1 MTFIR
6 LLPYVLC
13 FIGIAFDIAGS
24 ITVALLGLHHATAAS
39 CKEAMYI
46 CLAFYC
52 STKVCVELFLIERAH
67 AVRHKL
73 KRRLHDPVWLAF
85 MFILICGFG
94 AIAILAFIA
103 PVGVVNRGDGQCRIG
118 LPRKA
123 VMLLMTYDIL
133 MNIALTGVFIV
144 LLWPLLR
151 FQRARSAAQN
161 SLKRTVSIFGLR
173 SKTITS
179 YQGDAVG
186 SMSGNPSKSS
196 DTSSEPVVEPLIFD
210 RDTQQLKELVF
221 KSVFGTIIMMTAT
234 IFNLV
239 FLFRYDGQEHG
250 WICFM
255 CCLLDVTWTV
265 SVIHFITETKRE
277 DIGPALARQAWM
289 KDDMLF
295 TVSAHVRRWRQNTI
309 QRHCF

>member
-1 MTFIR
+1 IFDRKYWTSLTFIR

-161 SLKRTVSIFGLR
+161 SLKRT
-173 SKTITS
+173 
-179 YQGDAVG
+179 GDAVG

-277 DIGPALARQAWM
+277 DIGPALARQAWSNERM
-289 KDDMLF
+289 NWSISRPRL
-295 TVSAHVRRWRQNTI
+295 TRNQCSEG
-309 QRHCF
+309 

>member
-1 MTFIR
+1 
-6 LLPYVLC
+6 VLC

-179 YQGDAVG
+179 YQGDA
-186 SMSGNPSKSS
+186 
-196 DTSSEPVVEPLIFD
+196 PLIFD

-277 DIGPALARQAWM
+277 DIGPALARQAWSNERM
-289 KDDMLF
+289 NWSISRPRL
-295 TVSAHVRRWRQNTI
+295 TRNQCSEG
-309 QRHCF
+309 